1 MVCVGPSPG
10 SERLIRATRRMAEGL
25 HAPWT
30 AVHVDVIG
38 APPLG
43 ARDRERLEAHL
54 RLVELLGGEVVRLRG
69 HGVPDAL
76 LHYAKGHN
84 VTRIVAGKP
93 THSRWRDRLRGS
105 LLDDL
110 IRGSGPIEI
119 HVIAPIEEATAPP
132 AAAPAAAAPAL
143 GPYAWAAG
151 AIALVTVLGL
161 ALFPYVTDADI
172 TMLYL
177 IAIMVASL
185 LGRGPALVAASL
197 AVAAF
202 DFCFVPPRF
211 TFAVS
216 DVSHLLTFAVMFG
229 AGLAISTL
237 TVRLRRQERDAVGR
251 EQRTAAL
258 LAFTREVAAADDP
271 AEIAAVTVRH
281 LEEGLD
287 VAACVLAPEAGE
299 LVAQAGIMPL
309 APQELG
315 VARWAFEHRTPAG
328 HGTDTLP
335 GARVLCVPLV
345 SGDAAVGVV
354 ALQRRPGTPPKLGV
368 EQRHLLD
375 ALARQAALALRKLL
389 LAGEAR
395 DAALRARTEELRSSL
410 LSAVSHDLRTPL
422 AVITGA
428 ATTLRDDA
436 ERLTPAA
443 RAELLSSIVDDAQR
457 LERVLAN
464 LLQLTRVETGLE
476 PAREW
481 VPAEEVVGAALT
493 RLESVLRDREVDL
506 AIPPELVLRIDPV
519 LFEQLL
525 INLIENAL
533 KHGAPPITIRALR
546 RGDTVELEVAD
557 RGPGLPAGATTRLFE
572 KFVRASA
579 APGAGLGL
587 AVVRAI
593 AQAHG
598 GDVVA
603 EDRAGGG
610 AVFRVTLP
618 SPPPPPVHAALAAA
632 TVAP

>member
-1 MVCVGPSPG
+1 
-10 SERLIRATRRMAEGL
+10 
-25 HAPWT
+25 
-30 AVHVDVIG
+30 
-38 APPLG
+38 
-43 ARDRERLEAHL
+43 
-54 RLVELLGGEVVRLRG
+54 
-69 HGVPDAL
+69 
-76 LHYAKGHN
+76 
-84 VTRIVAGKP
+84 
-93 THSRWRDRLRGS
+93 
-105 LLDDL
+105 
-110 IRGSGPIEI
+110 
-119 HVIAPIEEATAPP
+119 VIAF
-132 AAAPAAAAPAL
+132 
-143 GPYAWAAG
+143 
-151 AIALVTVLGL
+151 VTGFGL
-161 ALFPYVTDADI
+161 ALFSYLTEADI

-177 IAIMVASL
+177 IGIMLASL
-185 LGRGPALVAASL
+185 LGRGPALVASSL
-197 AVAAF
+197 AVLAF
-202 DFCFVPPRF
+202 DFCFVPPRY

-216 DVSHLLTFAVMFG
+216 DVRHLLTFAVMFG
-229 AGLAISTL
+229 SGLAISTL
-237 TVRLRRQERDAVGR
+237 TVRLRRQERDAIDR

-271 AEIAAVTVRH
+271 AEVAAVTVRH
-281 LEEGLD
+281 LEEDLD
-287 VAACVLAPEAGE
+287 VAACLLVPEDGE
-299 LVAQAGIMPL
+299 LIAAAGIMPL

-315 VARWAFEHRTPAG
+315 VARWAFEHRAPAG

-345 SGDAAVGVV
+345 SGAVAVGVV
-354 ALQRRPGTPPKLGV
+354 ALQQRPGTPPRLGV

-375 ALARQAALALRKLL
+375 AIARQAALALGKLV
-389 LAGEAR
+389 LADEAR

-436 ERLTPAA
+436 DRLTPAA

-493 RLESVLRDREVDL
+493 RLESALRDREVEL
-506 AIPPELVLRIDPV
+506 AVPADLVLRIDPV

-533 KHGAPPITIRALR
+533 KHGAPPIAIRAER
-546 RGDTVELEVAD
+546 RGGDVALEVAD
-557 RGPGLPAGATTRLFE
+557 RGPGLPPGSTPRLFE

-598 GDVVA
+598 GDVIA
-603 EDRAGGG
+603 EDRPGGG
-610 AVFRVTLP
+610 AVFRVTIP
-618 SPPPPPVHAALAAA
+618 SPPPPPTHAAIVAAE
-632 TVAP
+632 VAR